1 MNDEIKAM
9 ERALMQ
15 DHPNWPAGKAKW
27 VAMQALGLIKR

>member
-1 MNDEIKAM
+1 MNTEIKEV

-15 DHPNWPAGKAKW
+15 NHPNWPVGKARW